1 MVALVLASVLAQPA
15 PVLTF
20 VGHTQYF
27 SLDCAPIVEPKAP
40 FVVKMLNDDTVGI
53 KGTAI
58 GTGVVRCR
66 RGKRVEVV
74 LEVDVR
80 RMPTFA
86 DLGRFIRCGPPE
98 PSMVVD
104 YRMIRVIGDYPESL
118 PAELSS
124 LVFPDCPILL
134 TCPVINPRPP
144 SPERD
149 ELIRQLTAAIEA
161 WPEASDHLTIDV
173 SESGRVQLLGVAQSA
188 DEVSRI
194 KQLRERF
201 GWWVQFDV
209 RLLDATPCPEP
220 RVGASPG
227 GP

>member
-1 MVALVLASVLAQPA
+1 MFALLLASVLAQPA

-20 VGHTQYF
+20 VGHTEYF
-27 SLDCAPIVEPKAP
+27 SLDCAPIVDPKAP

-98 PSMVVD
+98 PSMVINYRKVD
-104 YRMIRVIGDYPESL
+104 VIGDYPESL
-118 PAELSS
+118 PAELYP

-134 TCPVINPRPP
+134 TCLAINPKPP
-144 SPERD
+144 SPPTE

-161 WPEASDHLTIDV
+161 WPEESDHLTLDV
-173 SESGRVQLLGVAQSA
+173 SESGHVQLLGVAQTA
-188 DEVSRI
+188 DEVARI

-201 GWWVQFDV
+201 GWWVRFDV
-209 RLLDATPCPEP
+209 RLLDATPCPKP
-220 RVGASPG
+220 
-227 GP
+227 

>member
-1 MVALVLASVLAQPA
+1 MLGHVLVASVLAQPA
-15 PVLTF
+15 SVITF
-20 VGHTQYF
+20 VGHSEYVE
-27 SLDCAPIVEPKAP
+27 LANCAAPIVAPKAP
-40 FVVKMLNDDTVGI
+40 FVLKPLKDDVVGI

-80 RMPTFA
+80 RPPTFA

-104 YRMIRVIGDYPESL
+104 YRRVVVIGDYPESL
-118 PAELSS
+118 PAELYP

-134 TCPVINPRPP
+134 TCFAINPRPQ
-144 SPERD
+144 SPPTD

-161 WPEASDHLTIDV
+161 WPEESDHLTIGL
-173 SESGRVQLLGVAQSA
+173 SEFGAVQLLGVAQTA

-194 KQLRERF
+194 NHLRERF

-209 RLLDATPCPEP
+209 RLLDATPCPKP
-220 RVGASPG
+220 
-227 GP
+227 